1 MDDRRSEAVR
11 DGALRAVPR
20 AVAAVAIA
28 IAAAL
33 LWSGDRA
40 SRAKL
45 GADAVH
51 ALDPRAGAALDGPL
65 FGHRAAP
72 IVALPATGLPEDAP
86 SDARALFGDDVVAVS
101 YAAPT
106 VVVTRGGARF
116 EPGDELPS
124 GAVLRSSVPGRLTVV
139 VDGVESPLEAIRR
152 DPDRS
157 LRLD

>member
-1 MDDRRSEAVR
+1 MGDRRSEALR
-11 DGALRAVPR
+11 GGALRAVPGT
-20 AVAAVAIA
+20 VAAISIA

-40 SRAKL
+40 SRAKPET
-45 GADAVH
+45 DAVR
-51 ALDPRAGAALDGPL
+51 APDPRADVPGDGPL

-72 IVALPATGLPEDAP
+72 AVALPATAPPEDAP
-86 SDARALFGDDVVAVS
+86 PDARALFGDDVVAVS

-124 GAVLRSSVPGRLTVV
+124 GAVLRSPAPGRLTIV
-139 VDGVESPLEAIRR
+139 VDGIESPLEAIRR